1 MADSIPSAWRGCHPS
16 LAGCGLALMLL
27 IAGGL
32 CSTPS
37 RADPG
42 DFAAMPGLWKIVTTP
57 VDHSRRG
64 KPVIEWRC
72 VDEGADP
79 WTAFAVVPLPALAP
93 CQRNSQHRSSTDLTW
108 TMSCGENSQ
117 GRGRVGFDSAEHY
130 TASVVLQ
137 DRGEIA
143 HVEGQR
149 HAACTSPSD

>member
-1 MADSIPSAWRGCHPS
+1 MADFIPTVWRRGRLSITSRS
-16 LAGCGLALMLL
+16 LALVLL
-27 IAGGL
+27 LAGGL
-32 CSTPS
+32 CSSPC

-57 VDHSRRG
+57 VDHGRHG
-64 KPVIEWRC
+64 EPVIEWRC

-79 WTAFAVVPLPALAP
+79 WTAFAVIPLPALAP
-93 CQRNSQHRSSTDLTW
+93 CQRNSQHRSSTSLTW
-108 TMSCGENSQ
+108 TMSCGGNSQ

-130 TASVVLQ
+130 TASIVLQ

-143 HVEGQR
+143 QVEGQR